1 MTHRFQGF
9 WRQTQTKGYNKTC
22 FPNEFLAH
30 KQRQDQHSEYLNQR
44 FRTFVFFLNVSL
56 SQFLFKW
63 SPDLFVEKTNCKET
77 RQFGIFQ
84 QNRAIYTN
92 INIMDWTD
100 YHILTNL
107 EFSDIRDI
115 KGYSSLTYTFPYGEK
130 LVPQRVHDQLVDL
143 LTFNESNGAEV
154 MTMRGCFTWGMK
166 EGPWKVVYGV

>member
-1 MTHRFQGF
+1 MLPKRIF
-9 WRQTQTKGYNKTC
+9 WHTNKGKT
-22 FPNEFLAH
+22 NTLNTWINA
-30 KQRQDQHSEYLNQR
+30 SEHL
-44 FRTFVFFLNVSL
+44 FFFLNVSL

-92 INIMDWTD
+92 INTMDWTN

-166 EGPWKVVYGV
+166 EGPRKVVYGVEGLRFS

>member
-1 MTHRFQGF
+1 MLPKRIFG
-9 WRQTQTKGYNKTC
+9 TQTKARPTLWILESTLPNIC
-22 FPNEFLAH
+22 FFSWTFLWV
-30 KQRQDQHSEYLNQR
+30 N
-44 FRTFVFFLNVSL
+44 FFSNDPPIFL
-56 SQFLFKW
+56 SK
-63 SPDLFVEKTNCKET
+63 KTNCKET

-92 INIMDWTD
+92 INIMDWTN